1 MEPTI
6 GALFARR
13 FRLFRRFGL
22 LGLVLAVCWAAVASS
37 AEPATALPADD
48 LADEVA
54 DGEAIGGDWVRV
66 VHNDDDRPVA
76 LQTAIVR
83 YVRQAESAAAA
94 NASVF
99 VDLVGAVHV
108 GDRDYYRQLNHRFR
122 QYDALLYE
130 LVAPD
135 GAVVPLGRGA
145 TPGHPV
151 GAIQNGMKNLLELEH
166 QLERIDY
173 TQTNFIHADMSP
185 DEFADSMKSR
195 DEGFV
200 QMYFRMVGQSIGQQS
215 KTAAEGKS
223 YDVQML
229 ASLLA
234 GDRAR
239 RMKVVLAG
247 QLADLETL
255 FLDMGGKKGST
266 LITERNKVA
275 LTVLREQLAAGKQ
288 RLAVFYGAGHLTDM
302 DQRLRR
308 EFGMQPVS
316 ITWLTAWDLAE

>member
-1 MEPTI
+1 
-6 GALFARR
+6 
-13 FRLFRRFGL
+13 
-22 LGLVLAVCWAAVASS
+22 
-37 AEPATALPADD
+37 
-48 LADEVA
+48 
-54 DGEAIGGDWVRV
+54 
-66 VHNDDDRPVA
+66 
-76 LQTAIVR
+76 
-83 YVRQAESAAAA
+83 
-94 NASVF
+94 
-99 VDLVGAVHV
+99 
-108 GDRDYYRQLNHRFR
+108 
-122 QYDALLYE
+122 
-130 LVAPD
+130 
-135 GAVVPLGRGA
+135 
-145 TPGHPV
+145 
-151 GAIQNGMKNLLELEH
+151 
-166 QLERIDY
+166 
-173 TQTNFIHADMSP
+173 MSP

>member
-1 MEPTI
+1 
-6 GALFARR
+6 
-13 FRLFRRFGL
+13 
-22 LGLVLAVCWAAVASS
+22 
-37 AEPATALPADD
+37 
-48 LADEVA
+48 
-54 DGEAIGGDWVRV
+54 
-66 VHNDDDRPVA
+66 
-76 LQTAIVR
+76 
-83 YVRQAESAAAA
+83 
-94 NASVF
+94 
-99 VDLVGAVHV
+99 
-108 GDRDYYRQLNHRFR
+108 
-122 QYDALLYE
+122 
-130 LVAPD
+130 
-135 GAVVPLGRGA
+135 
-145 TPGHPV
+145 
-151 GAIQNGMKNLLELEH
+151 
-166 QLERIDY
+166 
-173 TQTNFIHADMSP
+173 
-185 DEFADSMKSR
+185 
-195 DEGFV
+195 
-200 QMYFRMVGQSIGQQS
+200 
-215 KTAAEGKS
+215 
-223 YDVQML
+223 ML